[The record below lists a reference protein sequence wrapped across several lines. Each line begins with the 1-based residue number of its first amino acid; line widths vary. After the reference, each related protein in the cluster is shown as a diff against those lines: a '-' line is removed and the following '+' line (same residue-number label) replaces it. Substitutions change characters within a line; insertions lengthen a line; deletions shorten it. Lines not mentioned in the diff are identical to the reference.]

1 MNFGIDKLK
10 YDVLDRRRI
19 QLLERLKEFKKDFYL
34 AGGTALALQMGHR
47 ISVDFDFFS
56 SIGFDNGVLLNKIRR
71 LFLNED
77 FSVLQDE
84 KNTLTVLVGNE
95 VKLSFFSLEYQN
107 LFPLMDSEFFRLA
120 SVHEIG
126 IMKLI
131 ALARASYK
139 DYVDIYFILKQ
150 IPLSQLFASAEKKHP
165 EFDKAIYI
173 RALLSYDDVDVFP
186 INYLPNLQVDRE
198 AVFNSIETEVLKV
211 IRSS

>member
-1 MNFGIDKLK
+1 MMNFGGDNLK
-10 YDVLDRRRI
+10 YDVLVRRRI
-19 QLLERLKEFKKDFYL
+19 QLLERLKQFIKDFYL

-77 FSVLQDE
+77 FSVLQNE
-84 KNTLTVLVGNE
+84 KNTLTVMVGNE

-150 IPLSQLFASAEKKHP
+150 IPLSQLLASAEKKHP

-173 RALLSYDDVDVFP
+173 RALLSYDDVDDFP
-186 INYLPNLQVDRE
+186 
-198 AVFNSIETEVLKV
+198 
-211 IRSS
+211 